1 MDAAFWQQRWETG
14 QIGFHEGR
22 PNLLLER
29 HAARLGASRRVLVP
43 LCGKAVDLAYLAGL
57 GHDVV
62 GVELVEDAVAA
73 FFREHDLTPTVARDE
88 AFVRY
93 QAGGITIL
101 AGDVFA
107 TTAGVLGP
115 IDALYDRA
123 ALIALPPDLRARYVA
138 HLRGLLAVDTPGL
151 LVTLEYPD
159 AAMTGPPFA
168 VHEEEV
174 RRLWAGAELTPLEE
188 VALESPRLRA
198 SGATGRERIYGL
210 TVTS

>member
-1 MDAAFWQQRWETG
+1 
-14 QIGFHEGR
+14 
-22 PNLLLER
+22 
-29 HAARLGASRRVLVP
+29 VLVP

-73 FFREHDLTPTVARDE
+73 FFAEHALTPTIARDE

-107 TTAGVLGP
+107 TTPGVLGP

-123 ALIALPPDLRARYVA
+123 ALIALPPDLRARYVE
-138 HLRGLLAVDTPGL
+138 HLRGMLAAGTPGL
-151 LVTLEYPD
+151 LVTLEYPQD
-159 AAMTGPPFA
+159 AMAGPPFA
-168 VHEEEV
+168 VLEDEV
-174 RRLWAGAELTPLEE
+174 RQLYDGVE
-188 VALESPRLRA
+188 VTLLDDEPADAPRLRA
-198 SGATGRERIYGL
+198 AGVSARERCYAL
-210 TVTS
+210 AL

>member
-1 MDAAFWQQRWETG
+1 MDAEFWQERWRAG

-22 PNLLLER
+22 PNSFLER
-29 HAARLGASRRVLVP
+29 YAARLGSGRRVLVP
-43 LCGKAVDLAYLAGL
+43 LCGKSVDLAYLAGL

-73 FFREHDLTPTVARDE
+73 FFAEHGLTPTVARDE

-107 TTAGVLGP
+107 TSAGVLGP

-123 ALIALPPDLRARYVA
+123 ALVALPADLRARYA
-138 HLRGLLAVDTPGL
+138 LHLRGLLTAGTPGL
-151 LVTLEYPD
+151 LVTLEYPQE
-159 AAMTGPPFA
+159 AMAGPPFS
-168 VHEEEV
+168 VGEDEV
-174 RRLWAGAELTPLEE
+174 RGLFAGAEVTPLDDGP
-188 VALESPRLRA
+188 LESPRLRA
-198 SGATGRERIYGL
+198 TGASGRERCYL
-210 TVTS
+210 LRM